1 MAIENIVQAKV
12 TGFGND
18 RVRSEKFTE
27 TRTPTEIFEGYAVI
41 GDTSANLDIGGI
53 ANSLVQGLWIKCES
67 DGIYYMPNNTLY
79 PVASDLIISTAGLY
93 IPEGAV
99 NFISWNSAQGIN
111 SDIAAIPV
119 LGTASTAAV
128 SYLVYGTTT

>member
-27 TRTPTEIFEGYAVI
+27 TRTPLELFEGYAVI
-41 GDTSANLDIGGI
+41 GETSTNLDIGGI

-67 DGIYYMPNNTLY
+67 DGFYYVPNNSLTAAGLT
-79 PVASDLIISTAGLY
+79 ISLAGLY

-111 SDIAAIPV
+111 NDLGAIPV

-128 SYLVYGTTT
+128 SYLIYGTTT